1 LQTAGFAELAPL
13 GLGDDSDPDGY
24 MTGYKP
30 FEASLWRALGVDSVE
45 VVEAQEETVA
55 NEHIKTASDY
65 LRGTILD
72 GLADQSTGA
81 IGASDAQLTK
91 FHGTYMQVSQC
102 PGSLRGL
109 Y

>member
-1 LQTAGFAELAPL
+1 
-13 GLGDDSDPDGY
+13 
-24 MTGYKP
+24 
-30 FEASLWRALGVDSVE
+30 LGVDSVE

-91 FHGTYMQVSQC
+91 FHGTYMQVSTDR
-102 PGSLRGL
+102 SH
-109 Y
+109 